1 MMMCVCMLKCASVC
15 LCMYMCPLQYMCV
28 CVCVCVCVSGGG
40 RGGTACVCVYVL
52 SLCQYIYIGSSLS
65 SEQET
70 ALLKALSPF
79 EKAYLS
85 RSLSRLLD
93 AVNQLFT
100 SVSRGPPR
108 EDDIVTAIKV
118 INRWAKVMGVKVIKE
133 GKSCHEKTCGVVMG
147 KRLHGCDACVKYMNT
162 LH

>member
-1 MMMCVCMLKCASVC
+1 MCACLSVHLYACACICVLYST
-15 LCMYMCPLQYMCV
+15 CV
-28 CVCVCVCVSGGG
+28 CVCVCVCVWGGGGG
-40 RGGTACVCVYVL
+40 RGGTACVCVCVL
-52 SLCQYIYIGSSLS
+52 LLCQYMYIGSSLS

-93 AVNQLFT
+93 AINQLFT

-118 INRWAKVMGVKVIKE
+118 INRWAEVMGVKVIKE